1 MLRRKAGS
9 LAEAI
14 APGAAIA
21 DVAPRHDLAPQHLSN
36 WIRAAKDGR
45 FALPADGI
53 PAFVPVVSMEST
65 QPSETARECRFAS
78 IEIVIGAITVRVPSG
93 AEARDIEAVSPVVLG
108 LFGRIVPSDAITE
121 SRFVDSPESQIEI
134 ASFRPLKP

>member
-1 MLRRKAGS
+1 
-9 LAEAI
+9 
-14 APGAAIA
+14 
-21 DVAPRHDLAPQHLSN
+21 
-36 WIRAAKDGR
+36 
-45 FALPADGI
+45 
-53 PAFVPVVSMEST
+53 MEST